1 MEGDNNIQTDIGD
14 ISTFIRTEY
23 DNDITLMYKAA
34 NVFGYV
40 TRLIIVRPKT
50 DEDFNQEIS
59 SDTVVFE
66 LLIDF
71 VSNLI
76 DQNVVAPE
84 IYNTV
89 VELNSKIN
97 IDDVAMAYFIYFYR
111 KYTSEGVERNYYPL
125 VNEVYR
131 EINNSDDI
139 VDKFSDERTLSIF
152 YTDWASQNTQ
162 GSLWEKEQNRL
173 KQIVEVQKTLNDVKY
188 DPTNYPIIDFS
199 PININS
205 KIMAFFP
212 TIQDRSANMDDGLD
226 IFNNSITSRYVPYI
240 KYNDKF
246 DKSYFRVYVGSKIER
261 EPNFSMLIAPQDKT
275 MERNTI
281 YLTLWLGDPL
291 NLGEGDL
298 YNAPRESFQLITYN
312 LNTNLLK
319 IEVPTGVGIRKGLLD
334 DEFRAYN
341 RCQNAL
347 PHINIGIGKR
357 IKVRGEFDIWNF
369 EYEECTFLDDILNLS
384 VMNVYL
390 YVEENMTAFAN
401 KKRLDIHYRSIFSD
415 EREGAT
421 QIEEQHISNSA
432 AVSMK
437 FNQKV
442 TIPDQLITIS
452 EPNTQEIFKIKSPN
466 LIPYIHVNITQAE
479 SEEVVEGFI
488 KILQLLLRF
497 YNTRKDYY
505 FNAKYLYFIPEF
517 SQLAELIAGSKLTK
531 GEQKK
536 IANKTKGGKS
546 GNKLE
551 LARKTNLKSA
561 APDIFVK
568 HYGRT
573 CQNPPIIIG
582 ENEIQQWQNK
592 LTTAGERRSIL
603 KFPAYDP
610 INPNLPPSVQ
620 YTFVC
625 PSDILPYPGVRENK
639 KCGNRSIYPY
649 VPCCFQKDQQKPRKN
664 PTKLQKYLAKIN
676 PDFTKGAIADD
687 ELNTDKILSADTTA
701 TLPKALAYLLS
712 EYSTEN
718 TNIVRYGIGFKGSTN
733 SLLHCI
739 LNAIGDRAYLNLGSF
754 QQKEQYA
761 QLMRTYISQN
771 VNPSLLKQE
780 LFDYTD
786 AEIIEL
792 LGNNDKFLDPSL
804 VFRALEE
811 IFSINI
817 YTFSLTT
824 HSRSVP
830 SIVVPRFK
838 IFHSHP
844 LRINRHTVLI
854 IKNEGSES
862 DNLAFSHC
870 ELITDFNK
878 INKNAVKLFKIRM
891 TEICQRIMQ
900 ESLKTLTCEYESKS
914 KSFDIRSNIYY
925 YIDHIPLFEL
935 KPISQI
941 IDVHGKMRAIN
952 FDLGQNRYMTTI
964 IIPSQPENLATST
977 HIYRTTIEI
986 ATYIFGLPSTKTI
999 NKDGLID
1006 GLWFKMLDIDEAE
1019 YIPIEPYNDILDIP
1033 VGSPNPLEI
1042 KGVNLTSRINKLK
1055 RDLNIIKQL
1064 IVWLY
1069 KLSQL
1074 TYDIDPIIFVTK
1086 FMVLNNTEVEDSS
1099 TFYNLSRIPRKLP
1112 IVSVIE
1118 DAIAQLSPVA
1128 PTLFDNGKI
1137 VMYNAAFANSMI
1149 KFLQDY
1155 HESNIG
1161 LPVIINN
1168 FIDNYYDNEGDFI
1181 PVPNSK
1187 IFLSGKDVEL
1197 WLNSYKTSQN
1207 YKKFYNVHN
1216 TINQS
1221 FQEKIE
1227 PYLYEDED
1235 QHIYVIQNV
1244 RAGSIYRAFSLGITW
1259 KSENINRGYY
1269 VNQTETIPNYMVYI
1283 RSSDSHLIPI
1293 DDHTNGSSDF
1303 VRILYYGNLD
1313 SYISKSTVNLYAAIL
1328 PIS

>member
-1 MEGDNNIQTDIGD
+1 MEDDDNVQGNIIP
-14 ISTFIRTEY
+14 TFNRTEY

-34 NVFGYV
+34 NLFGYV

-50 DEDFNQEIS
+50 EEDFNQEIS

-66 LLIDF
+66 LLPDF
-71 VSNLI
+71 VANLI
-76 DQNVVAPE
+76 QQNVIAPE
-84 IYNTV
+84 IYNIV

-97 IDDVAMAYFIYFYR
+97 IDDVAMSYYIYFYR
-111 KYTSEGVERNYYPL
+111 KDNSEGITRDYYSL
-125 VNEVYR
+125 INEVYK
-131 EINNSDDI
+131 EINNSED
-139 VDKFSDERTLSIF
+139 VDKFSDERTLAIF
-152 YTDWASQNTQ
+152 YTTWAEQNKTGSLRSKEENRLDQIIEVQNT
-162 GSLWEKEQNRL
+162 LDK
-173 KQIVEVQKTLNDVKY
+173 VKH
-188 DPTNYPIIDFS
+188 DERNFPVIDFS

-240 KYNDKF
+240 KYNDKY
-246 DKSYFRVYVGSKIER
+246 DKSYFRVYVGSKVER

-275 MERNTI
+275 TDRNTI
-281 YLTLWLGDPL
+281 YLTLWLGDPF
-291 NLGEGDL
+291 NSGEGDL

-334 DEFRAYN
+334 DEYSAYN
-341 RCQNAL
+341 RCQNAI
-347 PHINIGIGKR
+347 PHVTIGNGKR

-369 EYEECTFLDDILNLS
+369 EYEECTFLDDILNS
-384 VMNVYL
+384 PVMNVYL

-437 FNQKV
+437 FNQKI
-442 TIPDQLITIS
+442 TIPDQVLNIV
-452 EPNTQEIFKIKSPN
+452 EPRTQEIFKIKSPN

-479 SEEVVEGFI
+479 SEEVVEGFL

-497 YNTRKDYY
+497 YNSRKAY
-505 FNAKYLYFIPEF
+505 FFNTNYLSYIPEF
-517 SQLAELIAGSKLTK
+517 SQLADLITASKLTK

-536 IANKTKGGKS
+536 IASKPKGKRIGD
-546 GNKLE
+546 KLD
-551 LARKTNLKSA
+551 LTFKTNLKSA
-561 APDIFVK
+561 APEIFVK

-582 ENEIQQWQNK
+582 ENEIEQWRNK
-592 LTTAGERRSIL
+592 LTTAGEYRSIL

-610 INPNLPPSVQ
+610 VNTNLPPPIQ

-625 PSDILPYPGVRENK
+625 PTDVLPYPGVRENK
-639 KCGNRSIYPY
+639 KCGNRGIYPY
-649 VPCCFQKDQQKPRKN
+649 VPCCFQKDQQKGRKN

-676 PDFTKGAIADD
+676 PDFTKGAKAED
-687 ELNTDKILSADTTA
+687 ELNTDKILSADSSA
-701 TLPKALAYLLS
+701 MLPKALAYLLS
-712 EYSTEN
+712 EYN
-718 TNIVRYGIGFKGSTN
+718 MDNANIVRYGIGFVGSTN

-739 LNAIGDRAYLNLGSF
+739 LIAIEDRAYLNLNTF
-754 QQKEQYA
+754 EQREQYA
-761 QLMRTYISQN
+761 RLMRTYIAQTIK
-771 VNPSLLKQE
+771 PSLLKQE
-780 LFDYTD
+780 LFDYSD
-786 AEIIEL
+786 EEIVEL

-862 DNLAFSHC
+862 NNLAFPHC
-870 ELITDFNK
+870 ELITDYNK
-878 INKNAVKLFKIRM
+878 INKNAIKLFKIRM

-900 ESLKTLTCEYESKS
+900 ESLKTLTCEYEFNN

-952 FDLGQNRYMTTI
+952 FDLGQNRFMTTI
-964 IIPSQPENLATST
+964 IIPSQPENLVSST

-999 NKDGLID
+999 NKEGLID

-1033 VGSPNPLEI
+1033 VGSPNPLETQGI
-1042 KGVNLTSRINKLK
+1042 NLTSRINKLK

-1118 DAIAQLSPVA
+1118 DGISQLSPLA

-1155 HESNIG
+1155 HESSVG
-1161 LPVIINN
+1161 LPVIISN

-1181 PVPNSK
+1181 QIPNSK

-1216 TINQS
+1216 TINQV

-1259 KSENINRGYY
+1259 KAENINRGYY
-1269 VNQTETIPNYMVYI
+1269 VEQTETIPNYMVYI

-1293 DDHTNGSSDF
+1293 DDHTNDSSDF
-1303 VRILYYGNLD
+1303 VRILYYGNID